1 MKISPAPHNNHI
13 AVIDLYQGD
22 EKIYVRAF
30 DGFYKRLRILGGWLL
45 LSFYFGMPW
54 ISWGD
59 RQAVWFNLPK
69 REFHIFQVTFWP
81 QDFVLLG
88 GLLIIAAFTL
98 FFVTNFAGRIWC
110 GYTCPQSVW
119 TWIFMWAERITEGDR
134 YRRIK
139 LDQHKWNIEKFL
151 RKTAK
156 HSLWLLIALATALTF
171 VGYFTPIKQ
180 LLGDIASL
188 NVSAWAAFWIGF
200 FTLATYGN
208 AGWLREQV
216 CIYMCPYA
224 RFQSVMF
231 DKDTLTV
238 SYDPRRGETRGARRK
253 DADYKNLGL
262 GDCIDCHLCVQVCP
276 TGIDIRDGLQY
287 KCIGCAACIDAC
299 DSIME
304 KMNYPKGLIS
314 YTTEHN
320 LQGNQTHYVRPRLLG
335 YGAVLLIMIS
345 VFVYTL
351 THRIPVGFDA
361 IRDRYQLFRQTNNG
375 MITNVYNLQIANKD
389 QQEHTYLITVD
400 GIEGARIIG
409 NNKVTVASGEVLAN
423 PIDVEINPIAMNNQ
437 SNIEITFTLT
447 SIDQPTITTSI
458 QSRFIGPKEGKKPW

>member
-1 MKISPAPHNNHI
+1 MTTSRPDPSEI
-13 AVIDLYQGD
+13 VTIDLYQGD
-22 EKIYVRAF
+22 EKIYARAF
-30 DGFYKRLRILGGWLL
+30 DGMYKRLRILGGWLL

-54 ISWGD
+54 ISYGD

-69 REFHIFQVTFWP
+69 REFHIFNVTFWP
-81 QDFVLLG
+81 QDFFLLG
-88 GLLIIAAFTL
+88 GLLIIAAYTL

-110 GYTCPQSVW
+110 GYSCPQSVW

-134 YRRIK
+134 NRRMK
-139 LDQHKWNIEKFL
+139 LDQRDWDVDKIL

-156 HSLWLLIALATALTF
+156 HLLWLVIALATALTF

-180 LLGDIASL
+180 LLVDFAHL
-188 NVSAWAAFWIGF
+188 NLVPWAAFWVFF

-231 DKDTLTV
+231 DKDTLIV
-238 SYDPRRGETRGARRK
+238 SYDPRRGEKRGSRK
-253 DADYKNLGL
+253 KEVDPRSVGL
-262 GDCIDCHLCVQVCP
+262 GDCIDCNVCVQVCP

-304 KMNYPKGLIS
+304 KMNYPTRLIS

-320 LQGNQTHYVRPRLLG
+320 LQGNQTHYLRPRLVG
-335 YGAVLLIMIS
+335 YGFMLIVMIS
-345 VFVYTL
+345 AFVYAL
-351 THRIPVGFDA
+351 THRVPLGFDA
-361 IRDRYQLFRQTNNG
+361 IRDRNPLYRESYTG

-389 QQEHTYLITVD
+389 QKPHTYTITV
-400 GIEGARIIG
+400 GGVEGVRMIG
-409 NNKVTVASGEVLAN
+409 KNEVTVESGEVLGN
-423 PIDVEINPIAMNNQ
+423 PVDIEIPRTTLNGQ
-437 SNIEITFTLT
+437 SNIEINFTLT
-447 SIDQPTITTSI
+447 AQDAPNLTRSIK
-458 QSRFIGPKEGKKPW
+458 SRFIGPKEGKKQW